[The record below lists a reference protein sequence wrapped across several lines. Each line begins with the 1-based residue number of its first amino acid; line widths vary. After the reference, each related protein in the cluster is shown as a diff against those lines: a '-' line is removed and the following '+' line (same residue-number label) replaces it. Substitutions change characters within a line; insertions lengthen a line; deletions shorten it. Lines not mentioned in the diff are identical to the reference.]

1 MPSYLYNPDCPLAD
15 KGGMVEKNQEYYYWL
30 SLTTPDNRMMK
41 GNQVVEFRFISDEMP
56 ATRHMCNGKL
66 YTSKKKFRDETR
78 ARGCVEIGN
87 EKEHVLKPR
96 KPRKLDRKQRRDDIK
111 RALWLVKNNLH
122 QPMR

>member
-1 MPSYLYNPDCPLAD
+1 MTSYLYRPECPLAD
-15 KGGMVEKNQEYYYWL
+15 KNGFVEKNNEYYYWL

-41 GNQVVEFRFISDEMP
+41 GNQPVEFRFISDEMP
-56 ATRHMCNGKL
+56 PTVHMCNGKL

-87 EKEHVLKPR
+87 EKETVLKPR
-96 KPRKLDRKQRRDDIK
+96 KPKKLSKKQRREDIK
-111 RALWLVKNNLH
+111 RALWEVKNNLH